1 MNTPR
6 VVRVA
11 VTNNFNCTPKEY
23 AQLDEFQMKNPND
36 FFFINSNIKTPNL
49 LAINDHPYPAVITLN
64 PDLVIMDNL
73 VQRLYD
79 IASDKVAFVRI
90 KYIPGWDSIIDLI
103 NRVSKTHKVVITMQR
118 FLARMN
124 MTPLVPLYQDHYE
137 WLCSRWRLNQRAMLS
152 LDKLISP
159 ISNVSICDRKGLGC
173 LGCGL
178 CSSLP
183 TGKDIP
189 LYSLN
194 LSTSGIC
201 PYNCVDC
208 YAKIMQKLLKTWGHP
223 LIHFDKIM
231 RNKKQKGDMA
241 HIKQQKQAA

>member
-1 MNTPR
+1 MKPPR

-11 VTNNFNCTPKEY
+11 VTNNFNCSVREY
-23 AQLDEFQMKNPND
+23 AQLDEFQKKNPND
-36 FFFINSNIKTPNL
+36 FFFINSNVKTPNL

-64 PDLVIMDNL
+64 PDLTVQGSL

-90 KYIPGWDSIIDLI
+90 KYIPGDYQIQGLI
-103 NRVSKTHKVVITMQR
+103 KNVAQTHKVVITMQR
-118 FLARMN
+118 FRARN
-124 MTPLVPLYQDHYE
+124 TMTQYVPLYQDHYE
-137 WLCSRWRLNQRAMLS
+137 WNCSRWRLNQRAMLI

-159 ISNVSICDRKGLGC
+159 LSNVSICDRKGLGC

-183 TGKDIP
+183 TGKDMP

-201 PYNCVDC
+201 PFQCCDC

-231 RNKKQKGDMA
+231 KNKKQKGDMV
-241 HIKQQKQAA
+241 HIKQCKQAA